1 MKTVRNSD
9 GELDL
14 YLCNYAE
21 GGPKPGD
28 SPAQSIGFDYT
39 ARLNDAMPLVPLP
52 SGPQTRCARPL

>member
-9 GELDL
+9 GELDF
-14 YLCNYAE
+14 YVYNYAE

-28 SPAQSIGFDYT
+28 APAQSIRFDCT
-39 ARLNDAMPLVPLP
+39 ARLYDAMPLVALP